1 LAAALALALATVFV
15 GSPADVAQAQAPS
28 EDVVTYVDGDTVS
41 EVASP
46 PSDLSLASVWTFE
59 APYSIDPH
67 IAWREITSIPVGP
80 QVWEI
85 WRCDLPG
92 EPTTLSPAAVVAGLE
107 GHFDGVVTDWFEKMS
122 GGRYSPSFV
131 AEGAYPAP
139 DLRGCIA
146 SAYLPYGATGASDDH
161 GLIGLTESGSPS
173 GLGSPGLLEYSYS
186 PTSLRLRPGTRH
198 LAIGG
203 VDGTGPGG
211 TVPDPNIDMLIHE
224 MGHSL
229 GWSHVPLRGATSPYS
244 NRGDI
249 MSGGGTTTAAINL
262 YSAGW
267 IDPSDVPVWNG
278 GTSSFRLGGHL
289 SSRTQMLVIP
299 TEEQGVFHTVSAP
312 AADYA
317 SVASSGVAVHYV
329 DQSAPGQG
337 YCIEDIACT
346 LISRV
351 VEALRPPGHATS
363 EAPVMGPG
371 ESMVVGSWQVTVSA
385 SHSDGFTVELSGNA
399 PGPLEPVASTGGPF
413 TDVPLDHVFV
423 SAIRRLAD
431 AGITKGCNPPENTR
445 FCPSD
450 FVTRG
455 QFAAFLVRA
464 MSLPEYTGPD
474 RFSDDDD
481 SVFEGAIERLAQAG
495 VTVGCNPPD
504 NTRFCPDSRVTRGQ
518 MAAFLVRA
526 LASPEYTGADRFG
539 DDNDSVFQDAIERL
553 AQAGVT
559 VGCNPPTNSSF
570 CPDSHV
576 TRGQMATFL
585 VRAGLVD

>member
-1 LAAALALALATVFV
+1 
-15 GSPADVAQAQAPS
+15 
-28 EDVVTYVDGDTVS
+28 
-41 EVASP
+41 
-46 PSDLSLASVWTFE
+46 
-59 APYSIDPH
+59 
-67 IAWREITSIPVGP
+67 
-80 QVWEI
+80 
-85 WRCDLPG
+85 
-92 EPTTLSPAAVVAGLE
+92 
-107 GHFDGVVTDWFEKMS
+107 
-122 GGRYSPSFV
+122 
-131 AEGAYPAP
+131 
-139 DLRGCIA
+139 
-146 SAYLPYGATGASDDH
+146 
-161 GLIGLTESGSPS
+161 
-173 GLGSPGLLEYSYS
+173 
-186 PTSLRLRPGTRH
+186 
-198 LAIGG
+198 
-203 VDGTGPGG
+203 
-211 TVPDPNIDMLIHE
+211 
-224 MGHSL
+224 
-229 GWSHVPLRGATSPYS
+229 
-244 NRGDI
+244 
-249 MSGGGTTTAAINL
+249 
-262 YSAGW
+262 
-267 IDPSDVPVWNG
+267 
-278 GTSSFRLGGHL
+278 
-289 SSRTQMLVIP
+289 
-299 TEEQGVFHTVSAP
+299 
-312 AADYA
+312 
-317 SVASSGVAVHYV
+317 
-329 DQSAPGQG
+329 
-337 YCIEDIACT
+337 
-346 LISRV
+346 
-351 VEALRPPGHATS
+351 
-363 EAPVMGPG
+363 
-371 ESMVVGSWQVTVSA
+371 
-385 SHSDGFTVELSGNA
+385 
-399 PGPLEPVASTGGPF
+399 
-413 TDVPLDHVFV
+413 VPLDHVFV